1 MTPRRIVAGLKP
13 ALFAAL
19 LAASGA
25 LSATDAPQ
33 VRYPD
38 YPSETPAHFRP
49 ATGSFDYVEHD
60 VMIPMRD
67 GVKLNTVILIPK
79 GAKHAGI
86 VLTRTPYDAHQLSHN
101 FMSGHIEPLL
111 EGYDNAADVIAE
123 DGYIRVIQ
131 DIRGKYGSEGDYVMN
146 RPVHGPLNPTPVDD
160 ATDTWDTIDWLVKH
174 IPESN
179 GRVATIGISYDGFE
193 PLMSLVHPHPALKA
207 AVPMNPMV
215 DGWMGDDWFH
225 HGAFREQNM
234 SYIYE
239 QEATRDNTAKWWTNF
254 HDEYDLFMHY
264 GSAGAMGDA
273 YGMRQLGFW
282 NKLVAH
288 PAYDAFWQQQAV
300 DKLLAAQPLTVPVML
315 VHSLWDQ
322 EDIYGALAVYR
333 AIKPKDTTG
342 NMVKL
347 VMGPWHH
354 GQEIED
360 GSSLGAI
367 RFGSDTAK
375 YFREHILR
383 PFLAQYLKDGAP
395 KANLAPVTAFQ
406 TGTDQWQRL
415 DRWPLS
421 CNGGCPD
428 KSRPLYL
435 EPGMQLGF
443 DAPTGGAAY
452 DEYVSDPAH
461 PVPFRAR
468 PIQPIGYDHG
478 LTWSQWLVDDQR
490 EASGRTDVLSYETA
504 PLTAPL
510 TIAGVP
516 VVHLIASTS
525 GTDSDWV
532 VKLIDVY
539 PDQVAEQPEM
549 GGYQLAVSMD
559 ILRGRYRTGWD
570 NPEALTPNKPL
581 AYRFDLP
588 AANHVFLPGHRIMV
602 QVQSSWFPLYDR
614 NPQTFVPNIFF
625 AKPADYVKATQ
636 RVYHAPG
643 EASYIALPVV
653 GH

>member
-1 MTPRRIVAGLKP
+1 MTSRRIANGLQS
-13 ALFAAL
+13 AL
-19 LAASGA
+19 LALLLATSGA
-25 LSATDAPQ
+25 LPAQDAAPK
-33 VRYPD
+33 YPD
-38 YPSETPAHFRP
+38 YPSETPAGFKP
-49 ATGSFDYVEHD
+49 ATGSFDYVERD

-67 GVKLNTVILIPK
+67 GVKLNTVILVPK

-111 EGYDNAADVIAE
+111 QGYDNAADVIAE

-160 ATDTWDTIDWLVKH
+160 ATDTWDTIDWLVKNL
-174 IPESN
+174 PESN
-179 GRVATIGISYDGFE
+179 GKVATIGISYDGFE

-225 HGAFREQNM
+225 HGAFRQQNL

-239 QEATRDNTAKWWTNF
+239 QEASRDNKYKWWTNY

-264 GSAGAMGDA
+264 GSAGALGDA

-282 NKLVAH
+282 NKILAH

-342 NMVKL
+342 DMVKL

-354 GQEIED
+354 GQEIEE

-395 KANLAPVTAFQ
+395 KADLAPVTAFQ
-406 TGTDQWQRL
+406 TGTDRWQRL

-421 CNGGCPD
+421 CSSGCPD
-428 KSRPLYL
+428 QSRALYL

-443 DAPTGGAAY
+443 DAPAGGKAY

-504 PLTAPL
+504 PLDKPL
-510 TIAGVP
+510 AIAGVP
-516 VVHLIASTS
+516 VVHLVASTS
-525 GTDSDWV
+525 GSDSDWV
-532 VKLIDVY
+532 VKLVDVY

-549 GGYQLAVSMD
+549 GGYQLAVAMD
-559 ILRGRYRTGWD
+559 IFRGRYRTGWD
-570 NPEALTPNKPL
+570 KPGALTPDKPL

-614 NPQTFVPNIFF
+614 NPQTFVPNIFL

-636 RVYHAPG
+636 RVYHASG

-653 GH
+653 AH